1 MESKAGGQVSIQAIT
16 VRFNTEN
23 EADRTAWE
31 KVLAIQQK
39 EHLSMNRAII
49 LGLTEAHHPTAA
61 SVPPGELT
69 KQIADGIMAELRPTL
84 PSFIAGC
91 VAGTALASPVST
103 NITAAPTR
111 TANDLPVSM
120 EPTINDDPQP
130 DFSRSHANWGF
141 LGG

>member
-1 MESKAGGQVSIQAIT
+1 MSIQAIT
-16 VRFNTEN
+16 VRFNLEN

-31 KVLAIQQK
+31 KVLAIQQR
-39 EHLSMNRAII
+39 EHLSMSRAII
-49 LGLTEAHHPTAA
+49 LGLNEAHHPTAA

-69 KQIADGIMAELRPTL
+69 KQIADGVMAELRQML

-91 VAGTALASPVST
+91 VAGASLASPVSS
-103 NITAAPTR
+103 NIPAAPAQ
-111 TANDLPVSM
+111 TANDQPVSL

>member
-1 MESKAGGQVSIQAIT
+1 MSIQAIT

-23 EADRTAWE
+23 EADRAAWE

-39 EHLSMNRAII
+39 EHLSMSRAII
-49 LGLTEAHHPTAA
+49 LGLNEPHPSTAA
-61 SVPPGELT
+61 SIPSGELT
-69 KQIADGIMAELRPTL
+69 KQIADGVMAELSQTL
-84 PSFIAGC
+84 PTFIAGC
-91 VAGTALASPVST
+91 VAGAALASPVST
-103 NITAAPTR
+103 NIGTAPAR

-120 EPTINDDPQP
+120 EPTASDDSQP

>member
-1 MESKAGGQVSIQAIT
+1 MSIQAIT
-16 VRFNTEN
+16 VRFNLEN

-39 EHLSMNRAII
+39 EHLSMSRAII

-61 SVPPGELT
+61 SVPSGELT
-69 KQIADGIMAELRPTL
+69 KQIADGLMTELSQTL
-84 PSFIAGC
+84 PTFIAGC
-91 VAGTALASPVST
+91 VAGAALVSPVST
-103 NITAAPTR
+103 NTSAVSAR
-111 TANDLPVSM
+111 TANDLPMSM
-120 EPTINDDPQP
+120 EPTASDDPQP

>member
-31 KVLAIQQK
+31 KVLAIQQR
-39 EHLSMNRAII
+39 EHLSMSRAII
-49 LGLTEAHHPTAA
+49 LGLNEPHHSTPA

-69 KQIADGIMAELRPTL
+69 KQIADGVMAELCQTL
-84 PSFIAGC
+84 PTFIAGC
-91 VAGTALASPVST
+91 VAGAALASPVST
-103 NITAAPTR
+103 NISAVPAR
-111 TANDLPVSM
+111 TANDQPVSM
-120 EPTINDDPQP
+120 ELTASDDPQP

>member
-1 MESKAGGQVSIQAIT
+1 MSIQAIT

-31 KVLAIQQK
+31 RVQAIHQK
-39 EHLSMNRAII
+39 EHLSMSRAII
-49 LGLTEAHHPTAA
+49 HGLNDQYHSLTAPIQ
-61 SVPPGELT
+61 SGELT
-69 KQIADGIMAELRPTL
+69 KQIADGVFSELQQTL

-91 VAGTALASPVST
+91 VAGATLASPVST
-103 NITAAPTR
+103 NITSVPSR
-111 TANDLPVSM
+111 TANDLPMST
-120 EPTINDDPQP
+120 ESTASDDPQP

>member
-23 EADRTAWE
+23 EADRAAWE
-31 KVLAIQQK
+31 KVLAIQQR
-39 EHLSMNRAII
+39 EHLSMSRAII
-49 LGLTEAHHPTAA
+49 LGLSEPHHPPAA
-61 SVPPGELT
+61 SIPQGELT
-69 KQIADGIMAELRPTL
+69 KQIADGVMTELRQSLPT
-84 PSFIAGC
+84 FIAGC
-91 VAGTALASPVST
+91 VAGAALTSPVST
-103 NITAAPTR
+103 NIATAPAR

-120 EPTINDDPQP
+120 ELTASDDPQP

>member
-23 EADRTAWE
+23 EADRAAWE

-39 EHLSMNRAII
+39 EHLSMSRAII
-49 LGLTEAHHPTAA
+49 LGLNESHHPTAA

-69 KQIADGIMAELRPTL
+69 KQIADGVMAELRQTL
-84 PSFIAGC
+84 PTFISRC
-91 VAGTALASPVST
+91 VAGAAMASPVST
-103 NITAAPTR
+103 NISADLAR
-111 TANDLPVSM
+111 TANDPPVSM
-120 EPTINDDPQP
+120 EPTASDDPQP

>member
-39 EHLSMNRAII
+39 EHLSMSRAII
-49 LGLTEAHHPTAA
+49 LGLNEAHHSTAA
-61 SVPPGELT
+61 SVPSGELT
-69 KQIADGIMAELRPTL
+69 KQIADGIMTELRQSLPT
-84 PSFIAGC
+84 FIAGC
-91 VAGTALASPVST
+91 VAGAALASPVST
-103 NITAAPTR
+103 NMSAAPAR

-120 EPTINDDPQP
+120 EPTANDDPQP

>member
-1 MESKAGGQVSIQAIT
+1 MSIQAIT

-23 EADRTAWE
+23 EADRAAWE
-31 KVLAIQQK
+31 KVLVIQQK
-39 EHLSMNRAII
+39 EHLSMSRAII
-49 LGLTEAHHPTAA
+49 LGLNEAHHPTAA
-61 SVPPGELT
+61 SVPSGELT
-69 KQIADGIMAELRPTL
+69 KQIADGIMTELRQTI

-103 NITAAPTR
+103 NITAGPTR
-111 TANDLPVSM
+111 AVNDLPVSM
-120 EPTINDDPQP
+120 EPTASDDPQP